1 MGRKKHRKN
10 GPKPVGRPKKGM
22 RRDGGGLKLSASVER
37 STMDAGCRLYNMGL
51 QLQRAQ
57 HEAAREHARE
67 RAHQYKVLVRSVP
80 THTVQPPRHN
90 WEWDNWLR
98 ESASYPNDSEAVR
111 ASRPLVLSR
120 TLFHDGRLSS
130 ECEQLGRL
138 WVAFWA
144 VQRVRTTYSPA
155 RGFGL
160 VAAVQVGSGRVV
172 ARGVIEKGHDEPHYM
187 VEGGGTMY
195 GPAALVNAACR
206 EECANAIFRAEKR
219 VWCVETKRGLRVG
232 EEVLVHYPARGQ
244 CVCGATQWD

>member
-1 MGRKKHRKN
+1 
-10 GPKPVGRPKKGM
+10 
-22 RRDGGGLKLSASVER
+22 
-37 STMDAGCRLYNMGL
+37 MDAGCRLYNMGL

-98 ESASYPNDSEAVR
+98 ESASCPNDSKAVR

-120 TLFHDGRLSS
+120 TLFNDGRLSS

-172 ARGVIEKGHDEPHYM
+172 ARGIIEKGHDEPHYT
-187 VEGGGTMY
+187 VAGGGTMY

-232 EEVLVHYPARGQ
+232 AKKCWCITQLGASVCVARPSGIRVGHFGHLKNLSFFFCRWPYPLLPLEPPHERPRQ
-244 CVCGATQWD
+244 PPP

>member
-1 MGRKKHRKN
+1 M
-10 GPKPVGRPKKGM
+10 
-22 RRDGGGLKLSASVER
+22 VER
-37 STMDAGCRLYNMGL
+37 RLRQGALGL
-51 QLQRAQ
+51 EHREELRA
-57 HEAAREHARE
+57 E
-67 RAHQYKVLVRSVP
+67 
-80 THTVQPPRHN
+80 
-90 WEWDNWLR
+90 LR
-98 ESASYPNDSEAVR
+98 ELERHVTHALR
-111 ASRPLVLSR
+111 AEHRV
-120 TLFHDGRLSS
+120 
-130 ECEQLGRL
+130 

-172 ARGVIEKGHDEPHYM
+172 ARGVIEKGHDEPHYT
-187 VEGGGTMY
+187 VAGGGTMY